1 MKHILVLNNNGFPND
16 FLNVD
21 DDARNHFDLESSF

>member
-1 MKHILVLNNNGFPND
+1 MLEEPDDNFLSIND

-21 DDARNHFDLESSF
+21 DDARGHFDLESSY